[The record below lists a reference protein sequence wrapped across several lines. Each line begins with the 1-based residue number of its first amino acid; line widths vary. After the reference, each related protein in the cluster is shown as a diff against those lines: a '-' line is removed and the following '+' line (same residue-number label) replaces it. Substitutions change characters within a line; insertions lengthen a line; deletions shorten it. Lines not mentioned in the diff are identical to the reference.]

1 MSMKQRDEAIL
12 AELTRICLAFP
23 EAVCQRMG
31 DHAGFTVRKRTFA
44 YFLDNHHGD
53 GIRSVAVKAALGE
66 NVEMASRD
74 PERFYL
80 PAYLAPKGWIA
91 LRLDRGKVD
100 WQEVAELAAG
110 SYCLAAPKKLAGI
123 VAALR

>member
-1 MSMKQRDEAIL
+1 VDSIL
-12 AELTRICLAFP
+12 AELTRICLELP
-23 EAVCQRMG
+23 EAGCQRMG

-44 YFLDNHHGD
+44 YFLNNHHGD
-53 GIRSVAVKAALGE
+53 GIVSVAVKAALGE

-80 PAYLAPKGWIA
+80 PAYLAPKGWVA
-91 LRLDRGKVD
+91 LRLDRGEAD

-110 SYCLAAPKKLAGI
+110 SYCLVAPKKLAAL
-123 VAALR
+123 VAARR